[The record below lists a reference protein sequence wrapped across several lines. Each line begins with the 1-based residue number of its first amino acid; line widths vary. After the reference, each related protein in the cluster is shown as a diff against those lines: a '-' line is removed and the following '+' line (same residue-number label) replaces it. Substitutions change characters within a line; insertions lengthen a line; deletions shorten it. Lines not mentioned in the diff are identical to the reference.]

1 VSGPWEKYGTPK
13 AAPEGPW
20 LKYKTEEPRADPTEG
35 MSGAQ
40 LAAAGAGKA
49 FADMGL
55 GVRQRAAAVADLAS
69 GPLEAGPG
77 VDNSSRFPRSQ
88 AIAEEVRESRERDAP
103 LMATGAGAAGNI
115 GGNLALMAPAAAIP
129 GINTIAG
136 STALGAGLGAMQP
149 VESIDEAGA
158 NTLISGGMGA
168 IGSGIA
174 RSIGAIVRPSNMT
187 AAARRAAA
195 PILDEGGRLTPG
207 QASGSQTL
215 QQIEASMGSYPP
227 TAGAFSRIRQGNQSV
242 INRMASRAIGENAD
256 AITDDILQNANK
268 RIGDV
273 YEKVASDR
281 PVSVD
286 PNAMLNRITDIDQ
299 NLKNVVN
306 VADEPLVD
314 EALRIAQ
321 AGGATGKQLQHLSN
335 RLRVKA
341 EGMMRS
347 PTGDRELGRALFQ
360 VREVIDDQLQGSL
373 PVVQREAFRQARDQY
388 KNMMLL
394 TASKN
399 VLNEATGDVSA
410 RNLAS
415 VLRSK
420 DRSGYLFGRAR
431 TPETR
436 GLHEVARFGRSFAPA
451 VGDSGTATR
460 SFLPQVLG
468 TTALGGGAT
477 AVAGGDPVTGAAAG
491 AALPL
496 VLAAAARGYTSP
508 VVVNYVMRGLPAFQA
523 SPAVAQRIGAA
534 TTMLPIA
541 AANSGE

>member
-1 VSGPWEKYGTPK
+1 MV
-13 AAPEGPW
+13 
-20 LKYKTEEPRADPTEG
+20 
-35 MSGAQ
+35 
-40 LAAAGAGKA
+40 
-49 FADMGL
+49 
-55 GVRQRAAAVADLAS
+55 S

-77 VDNSSRFPRSQ
+77 VDNSGRFPRSAALAQ
-88 AIAEEVRESRERDAP
+88 EVRESRERDAP
-103 LMATGAGAAGNI
+103 LMATDAGAAGNV

-129 GINTIAG
+129 GINTVTG

-149 VESIDEAGA
+149 AESAEEAAA

-174 RSIGAIVRPSNMT
+174 RSIGAMVRPSRIP

-195 PILDEGGRLTPG
+195 PVLEQGGRLTPG
-207 QASGSQTL
+207 QAGGSQTL
-215 QQIEASMGSYPP
+215 QQIEASMASYPP
-227 TAGAFSRIRQGNQSV
+227 TAGAFSRIRQGNQAV
-242 INRMASRAIGENAD
+242 INRMASRSIGENAD

-268 RIGDV
+268 RIGEV
-273 YEKVASDR
+273 YDKVASDR
-281 PVSVD
+281 QFGVD
-286 PNAMLNRITDIDQ
+286 ANVMLNRITSIDDG
-299 NLKNVVN
+299 LKNVVN

-321 AGGATGKQLQHLSN
+321 DGAATGKQLQHLSN

-341 EGMMRS
+341 EGLMRS

-373 PVVQREAFRQARDQY
+373 PIVQREAFRQARDQY

-394 TASKN
+394 TANKN

-420 DRSGYLFGRAR
+420 DRAGYLFGRSR

-436 GLHEVARFGRSFAPA
+436 GLHEVARFGRTFGSI

-460 SFLPQVLG
+460 SFLPQMLAS
-468 TTALGGGAT
+468 TAVGGGAT
-477 AVAGGDPVTGAAAG
+477 AVAGGDATTGAMAG

-496 VLAAAARGYTSP
+496 ALSAIARGYTSP

-523 SPAVAQRIGAA
+523 PPAVARRLGAA
-534 TTMLPIA
+534 TALTPIA